1 MGLYELFFT
10 SSISDS
16 LRTATIA
23 GARHR
28 SGRPR
33 IRPGRLRHKSAH
45 GTAPALT
52 IAPDRVPCIHP
63 NVGRGVALRFARPA
77 QMSLPEMPRGAT
89 PREARL
95 AFLAQPL
102 RTLRDHCFTHI
113 LLVPDYR
120 YHPNTPNRKWPK
132 ALALMQATTSLR
144 AAEVDRQRPA
154 RARCPRPDLTLS
166 TCSVE
171 SDLDFA
177 VDDADGVGFQIFNCR
192 RVEHLSG
199 TDIKACG
206 VEWALNRIAVE
217 PSV

>member
-120 YHPNTPNRKWPK
+120 CHPNTPNRKMAEGARTYAGYEVVARGGSGSP
-132 ALALMQATTSLR
+132 ASRPR
-144 AAEVDRQRPA
+144 AMPA
-154 RARCPRPDLTLS
+154 ARSDPLLVLS
-166 TCSVE
+166 
-171 SDLDFA
+171 
-177 VDDADGVGFQIFNCR
+177 
-192 RVEHLSG
+192 RV
-199 TDIKACG
+199 
-206 VEWALNRIAVE
+206 
-217 PSV
+217 